1 MPSNYWDFKEE
12 DTKEF
17 THGIHNYP
25 AMMVSPISRNIISM
39 MKGLMPIESLF
50 DPFAG
55 SGTVLVEGM
64 LAEVPH
70 VYGSDINPL
79 ALLLTKAKTTPLNL
93 VSLKGEVD
101 ELIIRINEK
110 IASVSS
116 IISTV
121 DEYIINNLNL
131 DITAKKGGEQRLQHI

>member
-1 MPSNYWDFKEE
+1 
-12 DTKEF
+12 
-17 THGIHNYP
+17 
-25 AMMVSPISRNIISM
+25 M

-121 DEYIINNLNL
+121 DEYIIN
-131 DITAKKGGEQRLQHI
+131 KGNK